1 MFEFNGEDQL
11 WYSMHHPFTAPCD
24 EDIPL
29 LDSDLGKVRS
39 QGYDLVLNGT
49 ELGSGSIRI
58 HRADV
63 QRRIFELLRISPEEQ
78 QLRFGFLLEALR
90 HSPPPHGGIALGL
103 DRIVMLLTGA
113 GSLRETF
120 SFPKNA
126 KAYCPLT
133 EAPSPVPQ
141 DQLDDLCLK
150 LDLPDA

>member
-1 MFEFNGEDQL
+1 MFEFNEEDQL
-11 WYSMHHPFTAPCD
+11 WHSMHHPFTAPRD

-29 LDSDLGKVRS
+29 LDGDLGKVRS

-78 QLRFGFLLEALR
+78 QSRFGFLLDALR
-90 HSPPPHGGIALGL
+90 HGPPPHGGIALGI

-113 GSLRETF
+113 ASLRETF
-120 SFPKNA
+120 SFPKTA
-126 KAYCPLT
+126 KAFCPLT
-133 EAPSPVPQ
+133 EAPSPVSQ
-141 DQLDDLCLK
+141 DQLDELYLK
-150 LDLPDA
+150 MNLPKS